1 MLWAEHFKKRGQSEQ
16 GREKKINDDM
26 PENIKKNKEQEKT
39 AEDDK
44 IQT

>member
-26 PENIKKNKEQEKT
+26 PENINHKEKQRT
-39 AEDDK
+39 RGDSRR
-44 IQT
+44 